1 MNKRIIALIVALA
14 MIFAPAA
21 AFAGPPG
28 PPPPPPG
35 HGGFDGPPGPPG
47 APFHHRGH
55 YWHDDDND
63 WDHVAA
69 GLGIAILLG
78 TLIYNAHHHAPA
90 PQQPTVTPEQQKK
103 TEEVR
108 TQAKQNAEAELKRAA
123 DLAASHD
130 LDETLSL
137 LEKRWQDDGRRTS
150 RDVAENV
157 SKLKV
162 SGFVDNILM
171 EYAFDQSK
179 AVATVSVTAPDYQV
193 CEASSGPYH
202 VKPPLTSLQKTLGFD
217 LSDKYRAPSGGI
229 EIRGVVP
236 GSQAAQDGVAEGSL
250 LLKVDAYD
258 VKNFDCGRISSYI
271 EGRAERGAAVKL
283 AVSHGGKTKV
293 VKIQL

>member
-1 MNKRIIALIVALA
+1 

-35 HGGFDGPPGPPG
+35 HSGFAGPPGPPM
-47 APFHHRGH
+47 PYRHRSH
-55 YWHDDDND
+55 YRYWHDDDDD
-63 WDHVAA
+63 WGHVAT

-78 TLIYNAHHHAPA
+78 TLIYNSHHHAPA

-108 TQAKQNAEAELKRAA
+108 TQAKQNADAELKRAVE
-123 DLAASHD
+123 LAASHD

-150 RDVAENV
+150 RDVMESVA
-157 SKLKV
+157 KLKV

-171 EYAFDQSK
+171 EYDFDQTK
-179 AVATVSVTAPDYQV
+179 ALATVSVTAPDYQV
-193 CEASSGPYH
+193 SEESSGPYH

-229 EIRGVVP
+229 EIRDMVP
-236 GSQAAQDGVAEGSL
+236 GSRAAQAGIAEGSL

-271 EGRAERGAAVKL
+271 EGRAERAAAVKL
-283 AVSHGGKTKV
+283 SVSHAGKTKV